1 TAFFVCN
8 QSAWSVP
15 RKIKTIG
22 EIDMKREDLKNLG
35 LTDEQIEKAMAEH
48 GKDIT
53 SLQEKV
59 NGLTN
64 ERDGLKSQLDE
75 RDQQLV
81 DLQKNSKNVD
91 DLNEQIKQLQSDNK
105 KANEEWQNKLATQTK
120 NFKIETALREAK
132 AKNVKAVLPFIDT
145 KKVTVDGDSL
155 KGLDDQIK
163 AIQQSDSYLFEESKP
178 EPKINIGGK
187 FNNGE
192 NGANDKVDPVVSS
205 IAARMKSI

>member
-1 TAFFVCN
+1 MFSHHFF
-8 QSAWSVP
+8 
-15 RKIKTIG
+15 
-22 EIDMKREDLKNLG
+22 NLF
-35 LTDEQIEKAMAEH
+35 I
-48 GKDIT
+48 
-53 SLQEKV
+53 S
-59 NGLTN
+59 
-64 ERDGLKSQLDE
+64 
-75 RDQQLV
+75 
-81 DLQKNSKNVD
+81 
-91 DLNEQIKQLQSDNK
+91 
-105 KANEEWQNKLATQTK
+105 QTK

-145 KKVTVDGDSL
+145 EKVTVDGDSL

-192 NGANDKVDPVVSS
+192 NGADGKVDPVVSS

>member
-1 TAFFVCN
+1 
-8 QSAWSVP
+8 
-15 RKIKTIG
+15 
-22 EIDMKREDLKNLG
+22 MKREDLKNLG
-35 LTDEQIEKAMAEH
+35 LTDEQIEKVMAEH
-48 GKDIT
+48 DKDIT
-53 SLQEKV
+53 NLQEKV
-59 NGLTN
+59 SSLTN
-64 ERDGLKSQLDE
+64 ERDKQLD
-75 RDQQLV
+75 R
-81 DLQKNSKNVD
+81 LQKSSKDVD

-145 KKVTVDGDSL
+145 EKVTVDGDSL

-192 NGANDKVDPVVSS
+192 NGANDRVDPVVSS

>member
-1 TAFFVCN
+1 
-8 QSAWSVP
+8 
-15 RKIKTIG
+15 
-22 EIDMKREDLKNLG
+22 MKREDLKKLG
-35 LTDEQIEKAMAEH
+35 LSDEQIEGVMSAH

-75 RDQQLV
+75 RDKQLV

-91 DLNEQIKQLQSDNK
+91 DLNEKIKQLQADNQ
-105 KANEEWQNKLATQTK
+105 KANEDWQNKLATQTK
-120 NFKIETALREAK
+120 NFRIETALREAK

-145 KKVTVDGDSL
+145 EKVTVDGDNL
-155 KGLDDQIK
+155 KGLDEQIK
-163 AIQQSDSYLFEESKP
+163 AIQQSDSYLFDEGKP
-178 EPKINIGGK
+178 EPRINIGGA

-192 NGANDKVDPVVSS
+192 NGTDGKVDPVVSS

>member
-1 TAFFVCN
+1 
-8 QSAWSVP
+8 
-15 RKIKTIG
+15 
-22 EIDMKREDLKNLG
+22 MKREDLKNLG
-35 LTDEQIEKAMAEH
+35 LTDEQIEKVMAEH

-120 NFKIETALREAK
+120 NFKIKTALREADEE
-132 AKNVKAVLPFIDT
+132 AFETLVEVMSA
-145 KKVTVDGDSL
+145 
-155 KGLDDQIK
+155 K
-163 AIQQSDSYLFEESKP
+163 AILKD
-178 EPKINIGGK
+178 
-187 FNNGE
+187 NGWLDE
-192 NGANDKVDPVVSS
+192 HRSS
-205 IAARMKSI
+205 TLL

>member
-1 TAFFVCN
+1 CN

-35 LTDEQIEKAMAEH
+35 LTDEQIEKVMAEH

-145 KKVTVDGDSL
+145 EKVTVDGDSL

-163 AIQQSDSYLFEESKP
+163 AIQQSDSYLFEEGKP

-192 NGANDKVDPVVSS
+192 NGADGKVDPVVSS

>member
-1 TAFFVCN
+1 
-8 QSAWSVP
+8 
-15 RKIKTIG
+15 
-22 EIDMKREDLKNLG
+22 MKREDLKNLG
-35 LTDEQIEKAMAEH
+35 LTDEQIEKVMAEH

-120 NFKIETALREAK
+120 NFKIETALREADEEEFETLVEVMS
-132 AKNVKAVLPFIDT
+132 AKVKEDRP
-145 KKVTVDGDSL
+145 
-155 KGLDDQIK
+155 
-163 AIQQSDSYLFEESKP
+163 
-178 EPKINIGGK
+178 
-187 FNNGE
+187 
-192 NGANDKVDPVVSS
+192 VSS
-205 IAARMKSI
+205 REALRRLWGK

>member
-1 TAFFVCN
+1 
-8 QSAWSVP
+8 
-15 RKIKTIG
+15 
-22 EIDMKREDLKNLG
+22 MKREDLKNLG
-35 LTDEQIEKAMAEH
+35 LTDEQIEKVMAEH
-48 GKDIT
+48 GKYIT

-145 KKVTVDGDSL
+145 EKVTVDGDSL

-163 AIQQSDSYLFEESKP
+163 SIQQSDSYLF
-178 EPKINIGGK
+178 
-187 FNNGE
+187 
-192 NGANDKVDPVVSS
+192 
-205 IAARMKSI
+205 

>member
-1 TAFFVCN
+1 
-8 QSAWSVP
+8 
-15 RKIKTIG
+15 
-22 EIDMKREDLKNLG
+22 MKREDLKNLG
-35 LTDEQIEKAMAEH
+35 LTDEQIEKVMAEH

-75 RDQQLV
+75 RDQQLA

-120 NFKIETALREAK
+120 NFKIETALREADEEEFETLVEVMS
-132 AKNVKAVLPFIDT
+132 AKVKEDRP
-145 KKVTVDGDSL
+145 
-155 KGLDDQIK
+155 
-163 AIQQSDSYLFEESKP
+163 
-178 EPKINIGGK
+178 
-187 FNNGE
+187 
-192 NGANDKVDPVVSS
+192 VSS
-205 IAARMKSI
+205 REALRRLWGK

>member
-1 TAFFVCN
+1 
-8 QSAWSVP
+8 
-15 RKIKTIG
+15 
-22 EIDMKREDLKNLG
+22 MKREDLKNLG

-120 NFKIETALREAK
+120 NFKIETALREADEEEFETLVEVMS
-132 AKNVKAVLPFIDT
+132 AKVKEDRP
-145 KKVTVDGDSL
+145 
-155 KGLDDQIK
+155 
-163 AIQQSDSYLFEESKP
+163 
-178 EPKINIGGK
+178 
-187 FNNGE
+187 
-192 NGANDKVDPVVSS
+192 VSS
-205 IAARMKSI
+205 REALRRLWGK

>member
-1 TAFFVCN
+1 
-8 QSAWSVP
+8 
-15 RKIKTIG
+15 
-22 EIDMKREDLKNLG
+22 
-35 LTDEQIEKAMAEH
+35 
-48 GKDIT
+48 
-53 SLQEKV
+53 
-59 NGLTN
+59 
-64 ERDGLKSQLDE
+64 
-75 RDQQLV
+75 

-145 KKVTVDGDSL
+145 EKVTVDGDSL

-163 AIQQSDSYLFEESKP
+163 AIQQSDSYLFEEGKP

-192 NGANDKVDPVVSS
+192 NGADGKVDPVVSS

>member
-1 TAFFVCN
+1 
-8 QSAWSVP
+8 
-15 RKIKTIG
+15 
-22 EIDMKREDLKNLG
+22 MKREGLKNLG
-35 LTDEQIEKAMAEH
+35 LTDEQIEKVMAEH

-75 RDQQLV
+75 WDQQLV

-120 NFKIETALREAK
+120 NFKIKTALREADEEAFETLVEVMSAK
-132 AKNVKAVLPFIDT
+132 AKEDRPVSPREALRR
-145 KKVTVDGDSL
+145 L
-155 KGLDDQIK
+155 R
-163 AIQQSDSYLFEESKP
+163 
-178 EPKINIGGK
+178 GK
-187 FNNGE
+187 
-192 NGANDKVDPVVSS
+192 
-205 IAARMKSI
+205 

>member
-1 TAFFVCN
+1 
-8 QSAWSVP
+8 
-15 RKIKTIG
+15 
-22 EIDMKREDLKNLG
+22 MKREDLKNLG
-35 LTDEQIEKAMAEH
+35 LTDEQIEKVMAEH

-120 NFKIETALREAK
+120 NFKIETVLREAYEEEFETLVEVMS
-132 AKNVKAVLPFIDT
+132 AKVKEDRP
-145 KKVTVDGDSL
+145 
-155 KGLDDQIK
+155 
-163 AIQQSDSYLFEESKP
+163 
-178 EPKINIGGK
+178 
-187 FNNGE
+187 
-192 NGANDKVDPVVSS
+192 VSS
-205 IAARMKSI
+205 REALRRLWGK

>member
-1 TAFFVCN
+1 
-8 QSAWSVP
+8 
-15 RKIKTIG
+15 
-22 EIDMKREDLKNLG
+22 MKREDLKNLG
-35 LTDEQIEKAMAEH
+35 LTDEQIEKVMAEH
-48 GKDIT
+48 GKYIT

-120 NFKIETALREAK
+120 NFKIETALREADEEEFETLVEVMS
-132 AKNVKAVLPFIDT
+132 AKVKEDRP
-145 KKVTVDGDSL
+145 
-155 KGLDDQIK
+155 
-163 AIQQSDSYLFEESKP
+163 
-178 EPKINIGGK
+178 
-187 FNNGE
+187 
-192 NGANDKVDPVVSS
+192 VSS
-205 IAARMKSI
+205 REALRRLWGK